1 MTYDGAMIL
10 ISHDRGF
17 LAAARV
23 ERVISPGGGGPRLEA
38 SAEQRRGQARR
49 AGHRPPG
56 RL

>member
-1 MTYDGAMIL
+1 MIL